1 MKKLIDIFVPDQ
13 SDNPVLLSIMTFP
26 ETAEWATT
34 QNCIYIDERLK
45 QCFSE
50 KPISPAFQ
58 KNTKTEILIMIG
70 DYLQSMEYSLN
81 GYYNSTIKDYNPI
94 ENYNMVESGRDESR
108 GTSSGDSTD
117 NTTTYDNSNDHKTAH
132 SVTSGTLNNTDIHSF
147 SRSGNIGVTT
157 TQQMLEQERKIVA
170 FDFIQYVADLINEH
184 FCCSFWIPDRS
195 DIYEEMIY
203 L

>member
-1 MKKLIDIFVPDQ
+1 MKKLIDIFIPDQ

-26 ETAEWATT
+26 ETAVWATT

-58 KNTKTEILIMIG
+58 KKTKTQILIMIG

-81 GYYNSTIKDYNPI
+81 GYYNSTIQDYNPI
-94 ENYNMVESGRDESR
+94 ENYNMSESGRDESR

-132 SVTSGTLNNTDIHSF
+132 SVTSGTLNNTDIHQLT
-147 SRSGNIGVTT
+147 RMGNIGVTT

-184 FCCSFWIPDRS
+184 FCSSFWIPDRS
-195 DIYEEMIY
+195 DICEEMMY